1 MFAAVNLFRV
11 VLEGFR
17 VALLLVSCHC
27 PSVASNPACD
37 SFREA
42 PFEMVLLKFLAKF
55 EVIPRNLALLVAY
68 IDLVRVLDQDKWFNG
83 RDYDVTMSRN

>member
-1 MFAAVNLFRV
+1 MIL
-11 VLEGFR
+11 
-17 VALLLVSCHC
+17 
-27 PSVASNPACD
+27 
-37 SFREA
+37 FREA

-83 RDYDVTMSRN
+83 RDYE

>member
-1 MFAAVNLFRV
+1 MKWCCLN
-11 VLEGFR
+11 
-17 VALLLVSCHC
+17 
-27 PSVASNPACD
+27 
-37 SFREA
+37 
-42 PFEMVLLKFLAKF
+42 FLAKF

>member
-1 MFAAVNLFRV
+1 M
-11 VLEGFR
+11 
-17 VALLLVSCHC
+17 ALLLVSCHC
-27 PSVASNPACD
+27 PSVAITLLVIL
-37 SFREA
+37 FRKA